1 MYRNKSG
8 SGKKDVEI
16 VKENLL
22 DELQCSTPHVKHNQD
37 FIFNDMATLQIHNRK
52 KKDHE
57 KNNMTILH

>member
-52 KKDHE
+52 KKRP
-57 KNNMTILH
+57 